1 MSITNRC
8 TFMAGGLDINMVYR
22 ERIYPAELCQQIRA
36 LSVLTAVSAVGC
48 QRRLPCWWGWEGSAG
63 GGCGSEEGWCL
74 PKQKKRRV
82 EGKEHMH
89 LALKSQQLM
98 QFSFCSDKNKNT
110 PCVEVLPRGWWLW
123 QQADHHYWSQLQQY
137 PAVTE
142 TGCFNSNLKTAD
154 QRRETCVISSP
165 LTVHWWWRQTE
176 RMPGSCPSDQA

>member
-1 MSITNRC
+1 
-8 TFMAGGLDINMVYR
+8 
-22 ERIYPAELCQQIRA
+22 
-36 LSVLTAVSAVGC
+36 
-48 QRRLPCWWGWEGSAG
+48 
-63 GGCGSEEGWCL
+63 
-74 PKQKKRRV
+74 
-82 EGKEHMH
+82 
-89 LALKSQQLM
+89 M

-110 PCVEVLPRGWWLW
+110 LPCVEVLPRGWWLW

-176 RMPGSCPSDQA
+176 RMPGSCPSDQAWWSKQGGEEKKNHVDTEPTDDLLHSVQLILFLFPHIISHLERARWGRMTLASAAINPSESLQVSWNLAGSEEGPEERLR

>member
-98 QFSFCSDKNKNT
+98 QFSF
-110 PCVEVLPRGWWLW
+110 LQW
-123 QQADHHYWSQLQQY
+123 QKQKHI
-137 PAVTE
+137 TM
-142 TGCFNSNLKTAD
+142 C
-154 QRRETCVISSP
+154 RSSP
-165 LTVHWWWRQTE
+165 KRMVALTASWSSLLVTTSTIPCGDRDG
-176 RMPGSCPSDQA
+176 MF